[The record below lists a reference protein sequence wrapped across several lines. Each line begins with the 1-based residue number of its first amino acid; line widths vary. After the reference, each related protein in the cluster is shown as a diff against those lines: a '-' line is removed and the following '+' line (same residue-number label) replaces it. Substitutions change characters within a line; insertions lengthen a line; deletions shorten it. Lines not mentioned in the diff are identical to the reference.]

1 MPCPEGTASM
11 ARTVGMALV
20 VWLARLLYRACCLF
34 PQRRKIVLLSR
45 QAARPLDFA
54 LLEPELSRRFPGRR
68 IVWCCVAEI
77 GRMSVSLM
85 VRQIWHVATA
95 ELCLVD
101 GYVPAVSLPKRHRSR
116 VVQVWHALG
125 AIKKFGYQALD
136 TPAGRPSRIARE
148 LRMHRGYDLVI
159 AGLPGAVPVFS
170 EAFDVPEEK
179 IAALG
184 LPRVDYLRSP
194 SFAERRRKRFTRAD
208 RVLAEA
214 FVRYPED
221 VRERPLVLYAPT
233 FRKANADEHWLA
245 HAVDDLRQALAG
257 ANVRIAVAG
266 HPLEHAHDEAGEAGA
281 PVAFVH
287 GVATIDLLHAASYVV
302 TDYST
307 VAFEAGFAER
317 PVLFYVPD
325 IDEYRLS
332 PGLNIDP
339 LRDLPT
345 LSSQSAAG
353 LAPVIAGEKPYDAGA
368 FRAFMEWKARGVDDG
383 AIERIADLLEVLLGA
398 QGEEGVP
405 CGQSE
410 L

>member
-1 MPCPEGTASM
+1 
-11 ARTVGMALV
+11 MALV

-54 LLEPELSRRFPGRR
+54 LLEPELSRRFPDRR

-101 GYVPAVSLPKRHRSR
+101 GYVPAVSLPRRHRSR

-159 AGLPGAVPVFS
+159 AGLPGAVPVFA

-307 VAFEAGFAER
+307 VAFEAGFAEK

-325 IDEYRLS
+325 IEEYRLS
-332 PGLNIDP
+332 PGLNVDP

-383 AIERIADLLEVLLGA
+383 AIERIADLLEVLFGTK
-398 QGEEGVP
+398 GDGGVSCEP
-405 CGQSE
+405 SAV
-410 L
+410 

>member
-1 MPCPEGTASM
+1 
-11 ARTVGMALV
+11 MALV

>member
-1 MPCPEGTASM
+1 MG
-11 ARTVGMALV
+11 LV
-20 VWLARLLYRACCLF
+20 AWLARLLYRACCLF
-34 PQRRKIVLLSR
+34 PQRRKIVFLSR

-54 LLEPELSRRFPGRR
+54 LLEPELARRFPNHE

-85 VRQIWHVATA
+85 VRQVWHVATA

-101 GYVPAVSLPKRHRSR
+101 GYVPAVSLPVRHRSR

-125 AIKKFGYQALD
+125 AIKKFGYQSLD
-136 TPAGRPSRIARE
+136 TPAGRPSRLARE
-148 LRMHRGYDLVI
+148 LRMHRGYDVVV
-159 AGLPGAVPVFS
+159 AGLPGAVPVFA

-194 SFAERRRKRFTRAD
+194 SLAERRRKRFARAD

-214 FVRYPED
+214 FARYPED

-245 HAVDDLRQALAG
+245 HAVDDLRRALAS

-307 VAFEAGFAER
+307 VAFEAGFAEK
-317 PVLFYVPD
+317 PVLFFVPD
-325 IDEYRLS
+325 IEEYRLS
-332 PGLNIDP
+332 PGLNVDP

-345 LSSQSAAG
+345 LSSQSAAD
-353 LAPVIAGEKPYDAGA
+353 LAPVIAGEKPYDAEA
-368 FRAFMEWKARGVDDG
+368 FRAFMEWRARGVDDG
-383 AIERIADLLEVLLGA
+383 AIERIADLLEVLLGTK
-398 QGEEGVP
+398 GDGGVSCEP
-405 CGQSE
+405 SAV
-410 L
+410 

>member
-1 MPCPEGTASM
+1 
-11 ARTVGMALV
+11 MALV

-54 LLEPELSRRFPGRR
+54 LLEPELSRRFPDRR

-307 VAFEAGFAER
+307 VAFEAGFAEK

-325 IDEYRLS
+325 IEEYRLS
-332 PGLNIDP
+332 PGLNVDP

-383 AIERIADLLEVLLGA
+383 AIERIADLLEVLLGTK
-398 QGEEGVP
+398 GDGGVSCEP
-405 CGQSE
+405 SAV
-410 L
+410 

>member
-1 MPCPEGTASM
+1 
-11 ARTVGMALV
+11 MALV

-54 LLEPELSRRFPGRR
+54 LLVPELSRRFPDRR

-170 EAFDVPEEK
+170 EAFDVPEER

-214 FVRYPED
+214 FAGESEEVLA
-221 VRERPLVLYAPT
+221 RPLVLYAPT
-233 FRKANADEHWLA
+233 FRKANADAHWLG
-245 HAVDDLRQALAG
+245 HAVDDLRQALAA

-307 VAFEAGFAER
+307 VAFEAGFAEK

-325 IDEYRLS
+325 SDEYRLS

-383 AIERIADLLEVLLGA
+383 AIERIADLLEVLLGTK
-398 QGEEGVP
+398 GDGGVSCEP
-405 CGQSE
+405 SAV
-410 L
+410 

>member
-1 MPCPEGTASM
+1 MPYPEGTASM

-54 LLEPELSRRFPGRR
+54 LLEPELSRRFPDRR

-101 GYVPAVSLPKRHRSR
+101 GYVPAVSLPRRHRSR

-170 EAFDVPEEK
+170 EAFDVPEER

-307 VAFEAGFAER
+307 VAFEAGFAEK

-325 IDEYRLS
+325 IEEYRLS
-332 PGLNIDP
+332 PGLNVDP

-398 QGEEGVP
+398 KGDGGVS
-405 CGQSE
+405 CE
-410 L
+410 LSAV

>member
-1 MPCPEGTASM
+1 
-11 ARTVGMALV
+11 MALV

-54 LLEPELSRRFPGRR
+54 LLEPELSRRFPDRR

-170 EAFDVPEEK
+170 EAFDVPEER

-307 VAFEAGFAER
+307 VAFEAGFAEK

-325 IDEYRLS
+325 IEEYRLS
-332 PGLNIDP
+332 PGLNVDP

-383 AIERIADLLEVLLGA
+383 AIERIADLLEVLLGTK
-398 QGEEGVP
+398 GDGGVSCEP
-405 CGQSE
+405 SAV
-410 L
+410 

>member
-1 MPCPEGTASM
+1 
-11 ARTVGMALV
+11 MALV

-54 LLEPELSRRFPGRR
+54 LLEPELSRRFPDRR

-170 EAFDVPEEK
+170 EAFDVPEER

-266 HPLEHAHDEAGEAGA
+266 HPLEHAHDEVGEEGA

-307 VAFEAGFAER
+307 VAFEAGFAEK

-325 IDEYRLS
+325 IEEYRLS
-332 PGLNIDP
+332 PGLNVDP

-383 AIERIADLLEVLLGA
+383 AIERIADLLEVLLGTK
-398 QGEEGVP
+398 GDGGVSCEP
-405 CGQSE
+405 SAV
-410 L
+410 

>member
-1 MPCPEGTASM
+1 
-11 ARTVGMALV
+11 MALV

-54 LLEPELSRRFPGRR
+54 LLEPELSRRFPDRR

-159 AGLPGAVPVFS
+159 AGLPGAVPVFA

-287 GVATIDLLHAASYVV
+287 GVATIDLLHAAAFVI

-339 LRDLPT
+339 LRDLPS
-345 LSSQSAAG
+345 LSSRSASG
-353 LAPVIAGEKPYDAGA
+353 LVPVIAGERPYDVAA
-368 FRAFMEWKARGVDDG
+368 FRAFMERKACGVSAG
-383 AIERIADLLEVLLGA
+383 AIGRIADTLEGLLGA

-405 CGQSE
+405 CVQSE